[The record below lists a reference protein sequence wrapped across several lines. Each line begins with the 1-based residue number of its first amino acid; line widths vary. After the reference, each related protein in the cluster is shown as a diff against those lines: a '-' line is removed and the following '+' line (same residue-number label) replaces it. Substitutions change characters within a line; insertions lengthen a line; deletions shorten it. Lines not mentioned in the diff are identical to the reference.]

1 MGEFFGSMYCVF
13 EDLFGLEL
21 ADYLWGNSSPISIN
35 NQFIAIGFWMLGIAL
50 SIAIVYYY
58 VINHPRLCNWWGWS
72 IFALLTLV
80 INFIVGWQWVL
91 KDLYEGK
98 MIKIDPVTDLEVPL
112 DIFETDCIYFGF
124 SNMILSFVAFF
135 IISCIIKWW
144 SSNCASAPF
153 VK

>member
-13 EDLFGLEL
+13 EELFGLEL
-21 ADYLWGNSSPISIN
+21 AEYLWGNSSPVSIN

-72 IFALLTLV
+72 IFAVLTLV

-98 MIKIDPVTDLEVPL
+98 MIKIDPVTNQGVPL

>member
-13 EDLFGLEL
+13 EDLFGLAL

-72 IFALLTLV
+72 IFAVLTLV

-98 MIKIDPVTDLEVPL
+98 MIKIDPVTNQEVPL

>member
-21 ADYLWGNSSPISIN
+21 AEYLWGNSSPISIN

-58 VINHPRLCNWWGWS
+58 VVNHPRLCNWWGWS
-72 IFALLTLV
+72 IFAVLTLI

-98 MIKIDPVTDLEVPL
+98 MIKIDPVTNQEVSL

>member
-13 EDLFGLEL
+13 EELFGLEL
-21 ADYLWGNSSPISIN
+21 AEYLWGNSSPVSIN

-72 IFALLTLV
+72 IFAVITLV
-80 INFIVGWQWVL
+80 INLIVGWQWVL

-98 MIKIDPVTDLEVPL
+98 MIKIDPVTNQEVPL

>member
-35 NQFIAIGFWMLGIAL
+35 NQFIAIGFWMLGISL

-58 VINHPRLCNWWGWS
+58 LINHPRLCNWWGWS
-72 IFALLTLV
+72 LFSVLTLV

-98 MIKIDPVTDLEVPL
+98 MIKIDPVTNQDVPL

>member
-35 NQFIAIGFWMLGIAL
+35 NQFIAIGFWMLGIVL

-58 VINHPRLCNWWGWS
+58 VVNHPRLCNWWGWS
-72 IFALLTLV
+72 IFAVLTLV

-98 MIKIDPVTDLEVPL
+98 MIKIDPVTNQEVPL

-124 SNMILSFVAFF
+124 SNMILSLVAFF
-135 IISCIIKWW
+135 VISCIIKWW

>member
-98 MIKIDPVTDLEVPL
+98 MIKIDPVTNQDIPL

>member
-72 IFALLTLV
+72 IFAVLTLV

-98 MIKIDPVTDLEVPL
+98 MIKIDPVTNLEVPL

-135 IISCIIKWW
+135 IISCSIKWW
-144 SSNCASAPF
+144 SSTCASAPF

>member
-21 ADYLWGNSSPISIN
+21 ADYLLGNSSPISIN

-72 IFALLTLV
+72 IFAVLTLV

-98 MIKIDPVTDLEVPL
+98 MIKIDPVTNQQVPL
-112 DIFETDCIYFGF
+112 EIFETDCIYFGF

>member
-72 IFALLTLV
+72 IFAVLTLV

-98 MIKIDPVTDLEVPL
+98 MIKIDPVTNQEVPL

-135 IISCIIKWW
+135 IISCIIKWC
-144 SSNCASAPF
+144 SSNCASAPY

>member
-13 EDLFGLEL
+13 EELFGLEL
-21 ADYLWGNSSPISIN
+21 AEYLWGNSSPVSIN

-72 IFALLTLV
+72 IFAVLTLV

-98 MIKIDPVTDLEVPL
+98 MIKIDPVTNQVVPL

>member
-58 VINHPRLCNWWGWS
+58 VVNHPRLCNWWGWS
-72 IFALLTLV
+72 IFAVLTLV
-80 INFIVGWQWVL
+80 INFIGLNFAIEPNAITRPNGIAAKRVH
-91 KDLYEGK
+91 
-98 MIKIDPVTDLEVPL
+98 IKT
-112 DIFETDCIYFGF
+112 
-124 SNMILSFVAFF
+124 
-135 IISCIIKWW
+135 
-144 SSNCASAPF
+144 
-153 VK
+153 

>member
-35 NQFIAIGFWMLGIAL
+35 NQFFAIGFWMLGIAL
-50 SIAIVYYY
+50 TIAIVYYY
-58 VINHPRLCNWWGWS
+58 VVNHPRLCNWGGWS
-72 IFALLTLV
+72 IFAVLTLV

-98 MIKIDPVTDLEVPL
+98 MIKIDPVTNQEVPL
-112 DIFETDCIYFGF
+112 EIFETDCIYFGF

-135 IISCIIKWW
+135 IISCIIIWW

>member
-13 EDLFGLEL
+13 EELFGLEL
-21 ADYLWGNSSPISIN
+21 AEYLWGNSSPVSIN

-58 VINHPRLCNWWGWS
+58 VVNHPRLCNWWGWS
-72 IFALLTLV
+72 IFAVLTLV

-98 MIKIDPVTDLEVPL
+98 MIKIDPVTNQEVPL

>member
-58 VINHPRLCNWWGWS
+58 VVNHPRLCNWWGWS
-72 IFALLTLV
+72 IFAVLTLV

-98 MIKIDPVTDLEVPL
+98 MIKIDPVTNQEVRLE
-112 DIFETDCIYFGF
+112 IFETDCIYFGF

>member
-13 EDLFGLEL
+13 EELFGLEL
-21 ADYLWGNSSPISIN
+21 AEYLWGNSSPVSIN

-72 IFALLTLV
+72 IFAVLTLV

-98 MIKIDPVTDLEVPL
+98 MIKINPVTNQDVPL

>member
-58 VINHPRLCNWWGWS
+58 VVNHPRLCNWWGWS
-72 IFALLTLV
+72 IFAVLTLV

-98 MIKIDPVTDLEVPL
+98 MIKIDPVTNLEVPL

>member
-13 EDLFGLEL
+13 EELFGLEL
-21 ADYLWGNSSPISIN
+21 AEYLWGNSSPVSIN

-72 IFALLTLV
+72 IFAVLTLV

-98 MIKIDPVTDLEVPL
+98 MIKIDPVTNQEVPL

-135 IISCIIKWW
+135 IHNTLSLSEYISLP
-144 SSNCASAPF
+144 SNI
-153 VK
+153 

>member
-72 IFALLTLV
+72 IFAVLTLV

-98 MIKIDPVTDLEVPL
+98 MIKIDSVTNLEVPL

>member
-1 MGEFFGSMYCVF
+1 MYCVF

-72 IFALLTLV
+72 IFAKV
-80 INFIVGWQWVL
+80 CR
-91 KDLYEGK
+91 D
-98 MIKIDPVTDLEVPL
+98 KIMLEMDKKYP
-112 DIFETDCIYFGF
+112 EYGYAKHKGYPT
-124 SNMILSFVAFF
+124 VAHREICKKIGPSPIQRKTF
-135 IISCIIKWW
+135 KY
-144 SSNCASAPF
+144 
-153 VK
+153 

>member
-58 VINHPRLCNWWGWS
+58 VVNHPRLCNWWGWS
-72 IFALLTLV
+72 IFAVLTLV

-98 MIKIDPVTDLEVPL
+98 MIKIDPVTNQEVPL
-112 DIFETDCIYFGF
+112 EIFETDCIYFGF

-135 IISCIIKWW
+135 MMISV
-144 SSNCASAPF
+144 F
-153 VK
+153 VLDMLMAFPPAIPV

>member
-13 EDLFGLEL
+13 EELFGLEL
-21 ADYLWGNSSPISIN
+21 AEYLWGNSSPVSIN

-72 IFALLTLV
+72 IFAVLTLV